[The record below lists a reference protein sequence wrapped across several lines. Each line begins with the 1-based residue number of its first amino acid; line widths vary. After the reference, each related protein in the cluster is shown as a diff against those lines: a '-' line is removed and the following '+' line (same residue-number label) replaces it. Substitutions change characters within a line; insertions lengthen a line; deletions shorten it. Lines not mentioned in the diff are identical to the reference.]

1 MGSAEFNIHVK
12 EMLSPL
18 AKVVGEKK
26 PELNSANIYPRALM
40 NVRSYGNNNKTWIHN
55 IFPFCIVFFYL
66 FVNDLNFYPC
76 SEGVSALEHFVRGL
90 RGASRLGEK
99 GGGIP

>member
-26 PELNSANIYPRALM
+26 TRIKFSKHLSKSPYEREELR
-40 NVRSYGNNNKTWIHN
+40 K
-55 IFPFCIVFFYL
+55 
-66 FVNDLNFYPC
+66 
-76 SEGVSALEHFVRGL
+76 
-90 RGASRLGEK
+90 
-99 GGGIP
+99 